1 MKHTDLHNEYEKL
14 DAIEKKELIAAV
26 KAHGGE
32 YVFIHIDDDG
42 YCNEEEKNN
51 APIIMASTRC
61 MDHYEDFYVSRVEIY
76 AYHLIIYG
84 WPIEGYEDEREI
96 DSIAH
101 GHLGYV
107 IDHIPETNDVKDVT
121 NIPDCLPILFLNKS
135 DIEAIGYNAD
145 ISSMDFQSVAA
156 CTANLLS
163 DEDFEESL
171 REACEHLGLTHL
183 K

>member
-1 MKHTDLHNEYEKL
+1 MKHTDLHNEYKKL

-51 APIIMASTRC
+51 APVIMASTRC

-84 WPIEGYEDEREI
+84 WPIDGYEDEREI

-101 GHLGYV
+101 GHLGY
-107 IDHIPETNDVKDVT
+107 ITDHIPETENVKDVST
-121 NIPDCLPILFLNKS
+121 SS
-135 DIEAIGYNAD
+135 DRDELYNTVCNLSEMLGEIAD
-145 ISSMDFQSVAA
+145 HDDLTVEEQEIYTLYELASIAR
-156 CTANLLS
+156 NLM
-163 DEDFEESL
+163 EN
-171 REACEHLGLTHL
+171 GNV
-183 K
+183 